1 MDLDHVK
8 WFSRSEG
15 SWVSHRRYLYGP
27 KRQVDNLVTN
37 FNIKRTGEKQ
47 FQLTWDSDRNEGEM
61 NFWLEGNL
69 LKRDSGYYTSQ
80 PTNSIMHQIDED
92 TIVFQTSYGGVDYRE
107 EIRYL
112 NGDKARL
119 RQTVGTEG
127 DKIKIVG
134 QYYEERSFSNDS

>member
-1 MDLDHVK
+1 
-8 WFSRSEG
+8 
-15 SWVSHRRYLYGP
+15 
-27 KRQVDNLVTN
+27 
-37 FNIKRTGEKQ
+37 
-47 FQLTWDSDRNEGEM
+47 
-61 NFWLEGNL
+61 
-69 LKRDSGYYTSQ
+69 
-80 PTNSIMHQIDED
+80 MHQIDED